1 MDVTIGS
8 LTFDPVAVI
17 DATRAR
23 LAQGSVR
30 GLLIDEIE
38 GGLQDAVGYC
48 FVGAAASALGVSDH
62 ELFEQNDYDCTGGA
76 LEEDVQRAIEF
87 VAGVPMEVMYNM
99 HDGWGAS
106 GDEMALTWEDDDLA
120 DKRVAALLD
129 ERRAFFV
136 AVAESV
142 AAHKLNAQYDKLVSS
157 LTEAAT
163 PELQR
168 PKQLAE

>member
-76 LEEDVQRAIEF
+76 LEKDVQRAIEF
-87 VAGVPMEVMYNM
+87 VAGVPMERMYNM
-99 HDGWGAS
+99 HDGWGVP
-106 GDEMALTWEDDDLA
+106 GDELVWEEEDLA
-120 DKRVAALLD
+120 DQRVAALLD
-129 ERRAFFV
+129 ERRAFFL

-142 AAHKLNAQYDKLVSS
+142 AAHKLNAQYDRLVSS

-168 PKQLAE
+168 PQLAE

>member
-30 GLLIDEIE
+30 GELIQEIE
-38 GGLQDAVGYC
+38 DGLQDAVGYC
-48 FVGAAASALGVSDH
+48 FVGAAASALGVSDY
-62 ELFEQNDYDCTGGA
+62 ELFEQNNDDCTGGA

-99 HDGWGAS
+99 HDGWFRATEGGELEWEEGAI
-106 GDEMALTWEDDDLA
+106 A
-120 DKRVAALLD
+120 DQRVAALLD
-129 ERRAFFV
+129 ERRAFFL

-142 AAHKLNAQYDKLVSS
+142 AAHKLNAQYDRLVSS

-168 PKQLAE
+168 PQLAE